1 MVFGATDKTPP
12 RRESFPARA
21 PRGPRCPGHPLAG
34 HTARPAHRRGRAAP
48 DHAPRAAPPSP
59 RLLPGCH
66 SARDDGPEL
75 WQRSPVDTEI
85 ALAQLGESTDRLL
98 ATADALTDA
107 QVAAPS
113 RLPGWTRGHVLTH
126 LARNA
131 DGFRNLL
138 SWAATGNETP
148 MYPSEE
154 ARARG
159 VEEGAARSA
168 AEISGGPAEER
179 GRARRGGAGP
189 AGPGVGRPGGPARRH
204 VPGAADPAA
213 PAGRAGDPPRRPG
226 RRVPAGRLAGQLRG
240 GEPGPG
246 GPRFRWARRRAS
258 LPGPPGWPGCRLP
271 DRPAPART
279 GPAQA
284 RSTVSGPP
292 AALLAWL
299 IGRDDGAGLRV
310 TGAGAVPVL
319 PPWR

>member
-21 PRGPRCPGHPLAG
+21 PPGPRCPGHPLAG
-34 HTARPAHRRGRAAP
+34 HTARPAHHRGRAAP

-85 ALAQLGESTDRLL
+85 ALAQLGELTDRLL

-168 AEISGGPAEER
+168 AEIAADLHKSAAALAAAAQDLP
-179 GRARRGGAGP
+179 
-189 AGPGVGRPGGPARRH
+189 GPGVGRPGGPARRH

-213 PAGRAGDPPRRPG
+213 PAGRAGDPPRSTWAPGTGRP
-226 RRVPAGRLAGQLRG
+226 
-240 GEPGPG
+240 
-246 GPRFRWARRRAS
+246 
-258 LPGPPGWPGCRLP
+258 
-271 DRPAPART
+271 T
-279 GPAQA
+279 
-284 RSTVSGPP
+284 GPP
-292 AALLAWL
+292 ASWRRTWTGWPAISLGAPTRQPAWPARMAWMPPTRSARSPGPAGPGTGPQPDLAARSSSRAQH
-299 IGRDDGAGLRV
+299 GPRPAGGPAR
-310 TGAGAVPVL
+310 
-319 PPWR
+319 